1 MKSLETAENKIE
13 KICEVLRKETLE
25 PAEKQALE
33 IIQEAKKQAD
43 EMILQAEK
51 RALDIVKK
59 AQEDLEQTRRI
70 FESSLMQAARQGIE
84 YLRQEV
90 ESKLFNPELEN
101 LILNSARSPSAVAMI
116 IEALVLALRQE
127 GLVKDLIACIPQSIK
142 PQDVNAL
149 IVQEILQHL
158 QNQSVVVGNFKA
170 GAEVRVVDKRMTL
183 VMTDE
188 ALKELL
194 LRFLKKD
201 FQKLVFDA

>member
-116 IEALVLALRQE
+116 IEALVLA
-127 GLVKDLIACIPQSIK
+127 
-142 PQDVNAL
+142 
-149 IVQEILQHL
+149 
-158 QNQSVVVGNFKA
+158 FKA
-170 GAEVRVVDKRMTL
+170 RGFGERSDCLYSTINKASRCECSHCARDTPAFAKSIGRGW
-183 VMTDE
+183 
-188 ALKELL
+188 K
-194 LRFLKKD
+194 F
-201 FQKLVFDA
+201 